1 MDLWWKVFR
10 DSCFEVWLLWGV
22 LSSLYSTLSLIINL
36 VTERPVD
43 KEVEVVINY
52 SSFKSFDPYGF
63 PGFAGMLARLQQMK
77 ELLDEQWGIDTVYQD
92 QYPSLLY
99 ATETGRMITA
109 QPSLVTS
116 GIMDQFK
123 SNLINGVSEVSCT
136 CTIRR
141 VQCW

>member
-1 MDLWWKVFR
+1 M
-10 DSCFEVWLLWGV
+10 
-22 LSSLYSTLSLIINL
+22 YSTLSLIINL
-36 VTERPVD
+36 VTEHPVD

-63 PGFAGMLARLQQMK
+63 PGFAGMLTRLQQMK

-123 SNLINGVSEVSCT
+123 SNLTNGISEVS
-136 CTIRR
+136 ILK
-141 VQCW
+141 V